1 MKAYRK
7 LLIAKIIKGLE
18 ENYKDAILLKSAR
31 HTPETTFETWEMFF
45 MTKNNGKGVKD
56 LARKFTI
63 EQLEEL
69 LKIIKEDKEKLKF
82 TLSTEEIKRELPDG
96 YEWIDPVKKE
106 KYRGKKEGFR
116 GVTANVRKKE
126 EK

>member
-45 MTKNNGKGVKD
+45 MTKNNGKGD
-56 LARKFTI
+56 I
-63 EQLEEL
+63 
-69 LKIIKEDKEKLKF
+69 
-82 TLSTEEIKRELPDG
+82 LSIFIVIFLIPIFQWLT
-96 YEWIDPVKKE
+96 
-106 KYRGKKEGFR
+106 
-116 GVTANVRKKE
+116 
-126 EK
+126 